1 MPEGLPLGAPMNE
14 HTVDL
19 ITRLGPVTAEFSKGR
34 LTGSEMATVNTR
46 PGFGITRHEYSGA
59 VYLNIPGWTEAAAYL
74 LYDTTF
80 ADADGKYPFPR
91 DRAAMVAA
99 IRAAVTDYAAI
110 AGYAVAIGE

>member
-1 MPEGLPLGAPMNE
+1 MAASRGY
-14 HTVDL
+14 
-19 ITRLGPVTAEFSKGR
+19 
-34 LTGSEMATVNTR
+34 LTCRAVSDDSDYSWRSPVNTR
-46 PGFGITRHEYSGA
+46 PGFGVDRHEYSGA
-59 VYLNIPGWTEAAAYL
+59 VFLNSPGWTEAAAHL

>member
-1 MPEGLPLGAPMNE
+1 MNE

-19 ITRLGPVTAEFSKGR
+19 ITHLGPVTAAFSKSR
-34 LTGSEMATVNTR
+34 LAGSDVVTVNTR
-46 PGFGITRHEYSGA
+46 PGFGINRHEYSGA
-59 VYLNIPGWTEAAAYL
+59 VFLNSPGWTEAAAHL

-99 IRAAVTDYAAI
+99 IRAAV
-110 AGYAVAIGE
+110 AGYAAQAAIGE